1 MWLMLAMS
9 TMLKYKI
16 EPRVATGRYCS
27 LFSLMV
33 CRVSSAE
40 ANLDFTST
48 ALAFVSAKTLQE
60 EDGEDGWRRM
70 GGEDGWRRVD
80 GEEWREK
87 SGGRRGRSSG
97 WRRGRRSGWRRGKQK
112 TENRKDEIPMKHG
125 TRNKKQ
131 ETGRLSDHLPD
142 QLHIVQQ
149 IAFVGRQ
156 P

>member
-60 EDGEDGWRRM
+60 EDGEDG
-70 GGEDGWRRVD
+70 GGWVEDGGGGGGGRRVEG
-80 GEEWREK
+80 GEEWREEK
-87 SGGRRGRSSG
+87 SGGRRE
-97 WRRGRRSGWRRGKQK
+97 KQK
-112 TENRKDEIPMKHG
+112 TEQDEIPMNHG

-131 ETGRLSDHLPD
+131 GD
-142 QLHIVQQ
+142 
-149 IAFVGRQ
+149 
-156 P
+156 

>member
-60 EDGEDGWRRM
+60 EDGGGWRGWVEEE
-70 GGEDGWRRVD
+70 GG
-80 GEEWREK
+80 EWREEK
-87 SGGRRGRSSG
+87 RREEK
-97 WRRGRRSGWRRGKQK
+97 RRREEWMRRGKQK
-112 TENRKDEIPMKHG
+112 TEKDEIPMKHG

-131 ETGRLSDHLPD
+131 ETGRLRFHLPD

-156 P
+156 S

>member
-60 EDGEDGWRRM
+60 EDGEDGEDGADGWRWREES
-70 GGEDGWRRVD
+70 GGRRRGGRRRGWRRVD
-80 GEEWREK
+80 GEE
-87 SGGRRGRSSG
+87 
-97 WRRGRRSGWRRGKQK
+97 
-112 TENRKDEIPMKHG
+112 ENRKQKMM
-125 TRNKKQ
+125 RFQ
-131 ETGRLSDHLPD
+131 
-142 QLHIVQQ
+142 
-149 IAFVGRQ
+149 
-156 P
+156 

>member
-70 GGEDGWRRVD
+70 GGEDGGRRWREKSGWRRVD
-80 GEEWREK
+80 GEEENR
-87 SGGRRGRSSG
+87 
-97 WRRGRRSGWRRGKQK
+97 KQK
-112 TENRKDEIPMKHG
+112 TEKMRF
-125 TRNKKQ
+125 Q
-131 ETGRLSDHLPD
+131 
-142 QLHIVQQ
+142 
-149 IAFVGRQ
+149 
-156 P
+156 

>member
-60 EDGEDGWRRM
+60 EDGEDGWRGWR
-70 GGEDGWRRVD
+70 EESGWRRVD
-80 GEEWREK
+80 GE
-87 SGGRRGRSSG
+87 
-97 WRRGRRSGWRRGKQK
+97 Q
-112 TENRKDEIPMKHG
+112 ENRKQK
-125 TRNKKQ
+125 R
-131 ETGRLSDHLPD
+131 
-142 QLHIVQQ
+142 
-149 IAFVGRQ
+149 
-156 P
+156 